1 MDRLLPC
8 KKRTGPSDRRPT
20 VSSPENGQL
29 VKMKFQRDRRAA
41 CVGATWDDDQMSD
54 VDKPKRRRVQAGVLV
69 RRDLRTTLYA
79 DDELRDSSPLAVTA
93 LAQTVRLRLSC
104 GVDGLDFLLGK
115 LLRTCEGAPDEECD
129 GPLRRAGHLCAVRV
143 GLCWRREKELTLNW
157 NAAPLGDAV
166 ADATACLALHA
177 ATSVP
182 ALRNAGPCCAPPAT
196 QRDGGAA
203 AAALV
208 RDALSDSFGEENVT
222 DCEPADGD
230 EQEYICLMK
239 VVLDEQSATCGLVR
253 EGSEQRRRRRVGRRR
268 AAKAAAEAAR
278 ADSELCVP
286 IPTSVGV
293 NNADFTM
300 LRFGNL

>member
-1 MDRLLPC
+1 M
-8 KKRTGPSDRRPT
+8 
-20 VSSPENGQL
+20 
-29 VKMKFQRDRRAA
+29 A
-41 CVGATWDDDQMSD
+41 
-54 VDKPKRRRVQAGVLV
+54 
-69 RRDLRTTLYA
+69 
-79 DDELRDSSPLAVTA
+79 
-93 LAQTVRLRLSC
+93 
-104 GVDGLDFLLGK
+104 
-115 LLRTCEGAPDEECD
+115 
-129 GPLRRAGHLCAVRV
+129 PLRRAGSFASAVRASV
-143 GLCWRREKELTLNW
+143 YALEAGEKELTLTW

-253 EGSEQRRRRRVGRRR
+253 RASCAPTSRRTTTRCEGGCGSCSNGLFSV
-268 AAKAAAEAAR
+268 R
-278 ADSELCVP
+278 ADPDAQWGLCA
-286 IPTSVGV
+286 S
-293 NNADFTM
+293 A
-300 LRFGNL
+300 